1 MTRRLPV
8 AASPGPLEGYAT
20 CFDDLFRARAQR
32 NKTLTAL
39 ANTEPVAG
47 AQRKEAQSLQWF
59 LSESGWDP
67 QETNERR
74 LELLFAEATTVPK
87 EDGVLV
93 IDEHGDR
100 KWGKHT
106 AHVGKQWLGNMGK
119 TENGVVSVSSLWA
132 DEGVYYPLAVEP
144 YTPKHHFEGGT
155 SDPRFRT
162 KLDSLPAGGTL
173 GRDWRALQGGGCGLL
188 LRRRRGFQ
196 AGFER
201 PWGGIRAG
209 LEGVSLLV
217 AQRRDDRGFVGSRLG
232 SRMEER
238 RGCGAVDGGGAYL
251 PRRAPREVV
260 GAGGSGRTL
269 RHPASTKSTRG
280 HHRSRKV
287 APPGYVVSDHQPA
300 RTQRSLRAGNQQRF
314 GPRERGGGGEAL
326 RS

>member
-20 CFDDLFRARAQR
+20 CFDDLFRARAQREGFRRYLEGLLLPAER

-106 AHVGKQWLGNMGK
+106 AHVGKQWLGNIGK

-162 KLDSLPAGGTL
+162 KLKIASQLVERSVQTGVPFRAVVADSFYGEDEDFKQVLSGLGVGYVLALKESHSWWHKEGTIGALWEAALAAGWKNAE
-173 GRDWRALQGGGCGLL
+173 D
-188 LRRRRGFQ
+188 
-196 AGFER
+196 AGQ
-201 PWGGIRAG
+201 WT
-209 LEGVSLLV
+209 
-217 AQRRDDRGFVGSRLG
+217 
-232 SRMEER
+232 
-238 RGCGAVDGGGAYL
+238 
-251 PRRAPREVV
+251 EVV
-260 GAGGSGRTL
+260 RT
-269 RHPASTKSTRG
+269 
-280 HHRSRKV
+280 
-287 APPGYVVSDHQPA
+287 
-300 RTQRSLRAGNQQRF
+300 F
-314 GPRERGGGGEAL
+314 
-326 RS
+326 